1 MSKIIL
7 AFLLLFFSVYV
18 GIDSFRQLT
27 GKQKW
32 ELTKSV
38 FYSIMCASA
47 AVGLVAVIVFL
58 F

>member
-1 MSKIIL
+1 MLKMIFSFIII
-7 AFLLLFFSVYV
+7 FLVFYV
-18 GIDSFRQLT
+18 GIGVFRALS
-27 GKQKW
+27 GKQKL

-47 AVGLVAVIVFL
+47 AIGFIAMIIIL